1 MKHSSG
7 GKEGKA
13 ILGPGKT
20 MCKCKDCKQG
30 VDLRDLQVSGR
41 LCFCVMAGGVSGSRI
56 RVGFLVEGLETHP
69 VRESY

>member
-30 VDLRDLQVSGR
+30 VELGDLQASGR
-41 LCFCVMAGGVSGSRI
+41 LCFCVMAGGEFGSRN
-56 RVGFLVEGLETHP
+56 E
-69 VRESY
+69 